1 MHVMK
6 CTRLS
11 LSLAGKG
18 LTTIDMHKPLVYKRL
33 DTAIDNLPNWPIHFE
48 EKQAGNFLCIWIVCS
63 CNINKTAYTQ
73 EWIMHIVSACVL
85 FICPNVRQTWCCSWT
100 LPLPQ
105 RLVTCSTECLALL
118 PASHTL
124 CFHHL
129 QCELGTMVCHVI
141 LWHTVKE
148 DPSCKSK
155 VSRTWRLWSNIPL
168 RLLMWDLC

>member
-18 LTTIDMHKPLVYKRL
+18 WTTIDMHKPLVYKRL

-100 LPLPQ
+100 LP
-105 RLVTCSTECLALL
+105 
-118 PASHTL
+118 PAAVS
-124 CFHHL
+124 HL
-129 QCELGTMVCHVI
+129 QYRVSSLA
-141 LWHTVKE
+141 
-148 DPSCKSK
+148 PSLSH
-155 VSRTWRLWSNIPL
+155 S
-168 RLLMWDLC
+168 LLSSLAVWARYYGLSCDIVAHCQRRSIM